1 MQVVKAKGDEGR
13 RAVTATRTM
22 KRIMTGT
29 VALVA
34 IAVAAA
40 WIARSQQASNGS
52 AGAQPG
58 GGPLIAR
65 GYTDAPSGTVMVAGD
80 PFGGAVLKELRI
92 KEGQVVK
99 RDEIIGVLSNYPAA
113 EVAVKIAENDL
124 AKFTLHREKVLK
136 GQRETEIALEE
147 DSLKSAIENDKLKKM
162 LRLRSGTPVAEK
174 DLDTS
179 VAAQNLAIQR
189 ESLAL
194 TKRRLQFELAEN
206 AITIERLKAALD
218 SALRTREEALIRSPI
233 DGVVTQINSR
243 QGEIASGAGIAKI
256 VDMKQL
262 RVFATVDELHLHRL
276 TPGAPVQITFR
287 GSPTV
292 YMGKIAIAPLTVKRT
307 KRSEA
312 DLGEANVR
320 QVEVEI
326 QADDGVTMP
335 QMLGREARV
344 TFL

>member
-1 MQVVKAKGDEGR
+1 
-13 RAVTATRTM
+13 M

-29 VALVA
+29 VAVVA

-40 WIARSQQASNGS
+40 WIARSQQAINGTAVS
-52 AGAQPG
+52 QPG

-65 GYTDAPSGTVMVAGD
+65 GYTDAPSGTVMVSGD
-80 PFGGAVLKELRI
+80 PFGGAVLRELRI
-92 KEGQVVK
+92 KEGQTVK
-99 RDEIIGVLSNYPAA
+99 RDEVIGVLSNYPAA

-124 AKFTLHREKVLK
+124 AKFVMHREKVLK
-136 GQRETEIALEE
+136 GQRLTDIALEE
-147 DSLKSAIENDKLKKM
+147 DALKSAIENDRLKKM
-162 LRLRSGTPVAEK
+162 LRVRSGTPVAEK
-174 DLDTS
+174 ELDS
-179 VAAQNLAIQR
+179 SIAEQNLQIQR
-189 ESLAL
+189 ASLEL
-194 TKRRLQFELAEN
+194 SKRRLQIEYEQNELS
-206 AITIERLKAALD
+206 IERLKAARD

-256 VDMKQL
+256 VDMAQL
-262 RVFATVDELHLHRL
+262 RIFATVDELHLHRL
-276 TPGAPVQITFR
+276 KPGAPVQITFR

-292 YMGKIAIAPLTVKRT
+292 YMGKIAIAPMTVKRT

-326 QADDGVTMP
+326 KADDVVSMP

>member
-1 MQVVKAKGDEGR
+1 VA
-13 RAVTATRTM
+13 ATRTM

-29 VALVA
+29 VAVVA

-40 WIARSQQASNGS
+40 WIARSQQATNGLAVS
-52 AGAQPG
+52 QPG

-65 GYTDAPSGTVMVAGD
+65 GYTDAPSGTVMVSGD
-80 PFGGAVLKELRI
+80 PFGGAVLRELRI
-92 KEGQVVK
+92 KEGQTVK

-124 AKFTLHREKVLK
+124 SKFVMHREKVLK
-136 GQRETEIALEE
+136 GQRLTDIALEE
-147 DSLKSAIENDKLKKM
+147 DALKSAIENDRLKKM
-162 LRLRSGTPVAEK
+162 LRVRSGTPVAEK
-174 DLDTS
+174 ELDS
-179 VAAQNLAIQR
+179 SIAEQNLQIQR
-189 ESLAL
+189 ASLEL
-194 TKRRLQFELAEN
+194 SKRRLQIELEQN
-206 AITIERLKAALD
+206 ELTIERLKAARD

-256 VDMKQL
+256 VDMTQL

-276 TPGAPVQITFR
+276 KPGAPVQITFR

-292 YMGKIAIAPLTVKRT
+292 YMGKIAIAPMTVKRT

-326 QADDGVTMP
+326 KADDVVSMP

>member
-1 MQVVKAKGDEGR
+1 
-13 RAVTATRTM
+13 M

-52 AGAQPG
+52 TVVQPG

-65 GYTDAPSGTVMVAGD
+65 GYTDAPSGTVMVSGD

-92 KEGQVVK
+92 KEGQTVK

-113 EVAVKIAENDL
+113 EVAVKIAENNL
-124 AKFTLHREKVLK
+124 EKYVKHRDDVLK
-136 GQRETEIALEE
+136 GTRRTDIALEE
-147 DSLKSAIENDKLKKM
+147 DALKSAIENDRLKKM
-162 LRLRSGTPVAEK
+162 LRARSGTPVAEK
-174 DLDTS
+174 EIDTWVAEKNLDIQRASLELSKRKLQVDL
-179 VAAQNLAIQR
+179 AQNELDI
-189 ESLAL
+189 E
-194 TKRRLQFELAEN
+194 KLQ
-206 AITIERLKAALD
+206 AALD
-218 SALRTREEALIRSPI
+218 SALRTREEALIRAPI

-256 VDMKQL
+256 VDMKAL

-292 YMGKIAIAPLTVKRT
+292 YMGKVAIAPLTVKRT

-326 QADDGVTMP
+326 QADDGVSLP

>member
-1 MQVVKAKGDEGR
+1 VLDE
-13 RAVTATRTM
+13 
-22 KRIMTGT
+22 
-29 VALVA
+29 L
-34 IAVAAA
+34 
-40 WIARSQQASNGS
+40 
-52 AGAQPG
+52 
-58 GGPLIAR
+58 PLELLQIDR
-65 GYTDAPSGTVMVAGD
+65 EPLAGD
-80 PFGGAVLKELRI
+80 PFGGAVLRELRI
-92 KEGQVVK
+92 KEGQTVK

-124 AKFTLHREKVLK
+124 AKFVMHREKVLK
-136 GQRETEIALEE
+136 GQRLTDIALEA
-147 DSLKSAIENDKLKKM
+147 DALKSAIENDRLKKM
-162 LRLRSGTPVAEK
+162 LRVRSGTPVAEK
-174 DLDTS
+174 ELDS
-179 VAAQNLAIQR
+179 SIAEQNLQIQR
-189 ESLAL
+189 ASLEL
-194 TKRRLQFELAEN
+194 SKRRLQIELEQN
-206 AITIERLKAALD
+206 ELTIERLKAARD

-256 VDMKQL
+256 VDMTQL

-276 TPGAPVQITFR
+276 KPGAPVQITFR

-292 YMGKIAIAPLTVKRT
+292 YMGKIAIAPMTVKRT

-326 QADDGVTMP
+326 QAEDGVTLP